1 MILKSYLVEKDINLL
16 NQNIVLLYGENF
28 GLKDDFKKKI
38 IESNKDA
45 EVINLD
51 QNDILKN
58 DNSFFS
64 EILNISLFNEKKI
77 FFIYQTN
84 DKILDV
90 ILKIEKKL
98 SAQKIYLFSEIL
110 DKRSKLRNYF
120 EISKSQGVIAC
131 YADDELAIRKIISEK
146 LKDFNGLSKQII
158 NIIIESCGLD
168 RIKLKNELNK
178 IISFFIDKKIN
189 VKHLQ
194 QLLNISV
201 NEDFDLLKDH
211 ALMGNISKT
220 NKLLSDTILEKDKN
234 IMYLNMIHSRL
245 SKLQEFIKIS
255 KNSKLEE
262 AIKELRPPIFWR
274 DKPIFL
280 LQAKKWSVSKIKK
293 ILIEIYSIE
302 NKIKSNFMIVPNS
315 LVKKLMLDI
324 CNTAN
329 S

>member
-1 MILKSYLVEKDINLL
+1 
-16 NQNIVLLYGENF
+16 
-28 GLKDDFKKKI
+28 
-38 IESNKDA
+38 
-45 EVINLD
+45 
-51 QNDILKN
+51 
-58 DNSFFS
+58 
-64 EILNISLFNEKKI
+64 
-77 FFIYQTN
+77 
-84 DKILDV
+84 
-90 ILKIEKKL
+90 
-98 SAQKIYLFSEIL
+98 
-110 DKRSKLRNYF
+110 
-120 EISKSQGVIAC
+120 
-131 YADDELAIRKIISEK
+131 
-146 LKDFNGLSKQII
+146 
-158 NIIIESCGLD
+158 
-168 RIKLKNELNK
+168 
-178 IISFFIDKKIN
+178 
-189 VKHLQ
+189 
-194 QLLNISV
+194 
-201 NEDFDLLKDH
+201 
-211 ALMGNISKT
+211 MGNINKT

-293 ILIEIYSIE
+293 ILIEIYCIE

>member
-1 MILKSYLVEKDINLL
+1 M
-16 NQNIVLLYGENF
+16 
-28 GLKDDFKKKI
+28 
-38 IESNKDA
+38 
-45 EVINLD
+45 
-51 QNDILKN
+51 
-58 DNSFFS
+58 
-64 EILNISLFNEKKI
+64 
-77 FFIYQTN
+77 
-84 DKILDV
+84 
-90 ILKIEKKL
+90 
-98 SAQKIYLFSEIL
+98 
-110 DKRSKLRNYF
+110 
-120 EISKSQGVIAC
+120 
-131 YADDELAIRKIISEK
+131 ISEK
-146 LKDFNGLSKQII
+146 HKDFNGMSKQII
-158 NIIIESCGLD
+158 NIIIESGILD

-293 ILIEIYSIE
+293 ILIEIYFIE
-302 NKIKSNFMIVPNS
+302 NKIKSNYAIVPNS

>member
-1 MILKSYLVEKDINLL
+1 M
-16 NQNIVLLYGENF
+16 
-28 GLKDDFKKKI
+28 
-38 IESNKDA
+38 
-45 EVINLD
+45 
-51 QNDILKN
+51 
-58 DNSFFS
+58 
-64 EILNISLFNEKKI
+64 
-77 FFIYQTN
+77 
-84 DKILDV
+84 
-90 ILKIEKKL
+90 
-98 SAQKIYLFSEIL
+98 
-110 DKRSKLRNYF
+110 
-120 EISKSQGVIAC
+120 
-131 YADDELAIRKIISEK
+131 
-146 LKDFNGLSKQII
+146 SKQII
-158 NIIIESCGLD
+158 NTIIESCGLD

-189 VKHLQ
+189 IKHLQ
-194 QLLNISV
+194 QLLNVSV

-262 AIKELRPPIFWR
+262 AIKELRPPIFWK

-293 ILIEIYSIE
+293 ILIEIYCIE